1 MFTGPWSRIKGV
13 WGGAWAS
20 TPLQLGV
27 SLHASGPCLQHP
39 EHEQRWQQWLKD
51 IMEVFSLCPPWKAY
65 LWLRA
70 PAVKGNQFKD
80 GLKWEVVV
88 LPLPAA
94 SVRPAIAGFIRNN

>member
-1 MFTGPWSRIKGV
+1 MFTGPWRRRIKS
-13 WGGAWAS
+13 GGC
-20 TPLQLGV
+20 LGKHPT
-27 SLHASGPCLQHP
+27 SAGRESARSGPCLQHP
-39 EHEQRWQQWLKD
+39 EQEQRWQQLLKD

-94 SVRPAIAGFIRNN
+94 SVRPAIAGIIRNN

>member
-1 MFTGPWSRIKGV
+1 
-13 WGGAWAS
+13 
-20 TPLQLGV
+20 
-27 SLHASGPCLQHP
+27 
-39 EHEQRWQQWLKD
+39 
-51 IMEVFSLCPPWKAY
+51 MEVFSLCPPWKAY